1 MKLVRGVMIL
11 ILLLAL
17 LVALVQNQESL
28 GTPLGFSFLKWSFS
42 MVVGFWILFTFLA
55 GAALFVLVGAW
66 KGVWMRREIRKREQE
81 IARLEKELAAARMA
95 RSVPGDEPLK

>member
-1 MKLVRGVMIL
+1 MKLVRGVL
-11 ILLLAL
+11 IFLLLLVL
-17 LVALVQNQESL
+17 LVALVQNQASL

-55 GAALFVLVGAW
+55 VAALFVLVGAW
-66 KGVWMRREIRKREQE
+66 KGVWTRREIRRRDQE
-81 IARLEKELAAARMA
+81 IARLEKELAAARLA